1 MTVKIEKSPTVS
13 LCGHHN
19 FNDNLTCP
27 SRPYLF
33 LVAHPGDKKSKMGN
47 ILPHSVPKMLYF
59 SLQNPKIQV
68 VEKMVGCNLGGKNKK
83 T

>member
-1 MTVKIEKSPTVS
+1 VS
-13 LCGHHN
+13 
-19 FNDNLTCP
+19 
-27 SRPYLF
+27 
-33 LVAHPGDKKSKMGN
+33 HPGDKKSKMGN

-68 VEKMVGCNLGGKNKK
+68 VEKMVGCNMGGKNKK

>member
-1 MTVKIEKSPTVS
+1 MTSMTNKHDLLDHTSFWCHI
-13 LCGHHN
+13 L
-19 FNDNLTCP
+19 LT
-27 SRPYLF
+27 
-33 LVAHPGDKKSKMGN
+33 KKSKMGN
-47 ILPHSVPKMLYF
+47 ILPHFVPKMLYF